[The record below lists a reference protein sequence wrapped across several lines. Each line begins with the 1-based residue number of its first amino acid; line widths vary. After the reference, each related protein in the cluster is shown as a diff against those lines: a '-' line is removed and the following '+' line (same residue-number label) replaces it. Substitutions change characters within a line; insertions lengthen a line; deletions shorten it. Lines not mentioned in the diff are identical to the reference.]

1 MDEQEILNAAA
12 QAANVE
18 APQAPAVEI
27 PQAPVFEAP
36 KAPEF
41 TAPLQPQYQPPQ
53 YQPQPQYQ
61 APQYQ
66 APQQPQYQAP
76 QYQQPQYQAPQYPQ
90 YQQPQYQQP
99 QYRAPQYQPAPAAAP
114 AKGSKVGNIMGIIG
128 FACSMLAVLLGFIGI
143 AKLSGSIFELKS
155 ALSLWIWSLVFCIPG
170 LVCGIIGL
178 AKKGKKGF
186 ALTAVIVS
194 AILLLLAIIFI
205 AVIAEEVSSYRYYW

>member
-12 QAANVE
+12 QAADV
-18 APQAPAVEI
+18 
-27 PQAPVFEAP
+27 EAP

-41 TAPLQPQYQPPQ
+41 TAPQQPQYQPPQ

-66 APQQPQYQAP
+66 PQPQYQAP
-76 QYQQPQYQAPQYPQ
+76 QQPQYPQ

-128 FACSMLAVLLGFIGI
+128 FACSMLALLLGFIGLVEI
-143 AKLSGSIFELKS
+143 LDGSFYQLES
-155 ALSLWIWSLVFCIPG
+155 ALSLWVWSLVFCIPG